1 MEDFAYIIIRGMA
14 IGILISAPMGPI
26 GMLCIQRTLNK
37 GQWPAFF
44 TGIGAAFSDL
54 FYCLLTGLGL
64 SFITDLI
71 ETHQIL
77 LKILGSLV
85 IVAFGIYLFKK
96 NPTRALKP
104 ATQQTNTYWTDL
116 VSGFFL
122 TLSNPLILF
131 FIIGLFARFN
141 FMLPEF
147 KFYHYIIGYLS
158 IFIGAALWWFTIT
171 FFVNKVRSHFNIRS
185 LKLINRIIATLLIVM
200 AVIGFILG
208 INDYIQTIHG

>member
-1 MEDFAYIIIRGMA
+1 MEDFAYIIIKGLA

-26 GMLCIQRTLNK
+26 GMLCIQRTLDK

-44 TGIGAAFSDL
+44 TGVGAALSDI

-64 SFITDLI
+64 SFITDFI

-85 IVAFGIYLFKK
+85 IIAFGIYLFKK
-96 NPTRALKP
+96 NPSRSLVTPTL
-104 ATQQTNTYWTDL
+104 QENTFWSDT

-141 FMLPEF
+141 FMQPEF
-147 KFYHYIIGYLS
+147 KYYHYITGYVS
-158 IFIGAALWWFTIT
+158 IFSGALIWWFTIT
-171 FFVNKVRSHFNIRS
+171 YFVNKVRSHFNIRS
-185 LKLINRIIATLLIVM
+185 MKIVNRVIATLLIAM
-200 AVIGFILG
+200 AVIGFVLG
-208 INDYIQTIHG
+208 INDYIHSLYG

>member
-1 MEDFAYIIIRGMA
+1 MEDFGYIIIRGLA

-26 GMLCIQRTLNK
+26 GMLIIQRTLNK
-37 GQWPAFF
+37 GQLPAFF
-44 TGIGAAFSDL
+44 TGIGAALSDI

-64 SFITDLI
+64 SFITDFI
-71 ETHQIL
+71 ESHQIL
-77 LKILGSLV
+77 LKIIGSLV

-96 NPTRALKP
+96 NPSRSLKRP
-104 ATQQTNTYWTDL
+104 SPQSNTYWGDT

-147 KFYHYIIGYLS
+147 RYYHYIIGYVS
-158 IFIGAALWWFTIT
+158 IFAGALTWWFTIT
-171 FFVNKVRSHFNIRS
+171 YFVNKVRSHFNIRS
-185 LKLINRIIATLLIVM
+185 MKIVNRVIAILLITM
-200 AVIGFILG
+200 AIIGFILG
-208 INDYIQTIHG
+208 INDYILSIYE